1 MTLEELIISVVRI
14 FASLVVFKFNFFGAI
29 LVILIDFSDLFM
41 MNLITLGGVRNYQFL
56 DKFLDLFYI
65 VYFLIITLRW
75 EKLLRNIS
83 ILLFIFRIL
92 GFVLFE
98 FFQNRLI
105 LFIFPNVFEFWF
117 LGITLL
123 FLLKSNITNRK
134 IIIVLVVTTLLKMT
148 QEYILHVWK
157 VLDNYRAI
165 DVLNSFL
172 DWFR

>member
-1 MTLEELIISVVRI
+1 MTLEELIISAVRI
-14 FASLVVFKFNFFGAI
+14 FASLIVFKFNFFGAI

-65 VYFLIITLRW
+65 AYFLIIALRW

-83 ILLFIFRIL
+83 ILLFVFRIL

-134 IIIVLVVTTLLKMT
+134 IIIVLVITTLLKMI

-157 VLDNYRAI
+157 VLDNYMAV
-165 DVLNSFL
+165 DVLNSLL
-172 DWFR
+172 DWFG

>member
-65 VYFLIITLRW
+65 AYFLIIALRW

-83 ILLFIFRIL
+83 ILLFVFRIL

-134 IIIVLVVTTLLKMT
+134 IIIVLVITTLLKMI

-165 DVLNSFL
+165 DVLNSLL
-172 DWFR
+172 DWFG

>member
-65 VYFLIITLRW
+65 AYFLIIALRW

-83 ILLFIFRIL
+83 ILLFVFRIL

-134 IIIVLVVTTLLKMT
+134 IIIVLVITTLLKMI

-157 VLDNYRAI
+157 VLDNYRAV
-165 DVLNSFL
+165 DVLNSLL
-172 DWFR
+172 DWFG

>member
-1 MTLEELIISVVRI
+1 MTLEELIISAVRI
-14 FASLVVFKFNFFGAI
+14 FASLIVFKFNFFGAI

-65 VYFLIITLRW
+65 AYFLIIALRW

-83 ILLFIFRIL
+83 ILLFVFRIL

-123 FLLKSNITNRK
+123 FLLKSNITKRK
-134 IIIVLVVTTLLKMT
+134 IIIVLVITTLLKMI

-165 DVLNSFL
+165 DVLNSLL
-172 DWFR
+172 DWFG

>member
-65 VYFLIITLRW
+65 GYFLIITLKW

-134 IIIVLVVTTLLKMT
+134 IIIVLVITTLLKMI

-157 VLDNYRAI
+157 VLDNYRAV
-165 DVLNSFL
+165 DVLNSLL
-172 DWFR
+172 DWFG

>member
-1 MTLEELIISVVRI
+1 MTLEELIISAVRI
-14 FASLVVFKFNFFGAI
+14 FASLIVFKFNFFGAI

-65 VYFLIITLRW
+65 TYFLIIALRW

-83 ILLFIFRIL
+83 ILLFVFRIL

-134 IIIVLVVTTLLKMT
+134 IIIVLVITTLLKMI

-165 DVLNSFL
+165 DVLNSLL
-172 DWFR
+172 DWFG

>member
-1 MTLEELIISVVRI
+1 MTLEELIISAVRI
-14 FASLVVFKFNFFGAI
+14 FASLIVFKFNFFGAI

-65 VYFLIITLRW
+65 AYFLIIALRW

-83 ILLFIFRIL
+83 ILLFVFRIL

-98 FFQNRLI
+98 FFQNRFI

>member
-1 MTLEELIISVVRI
+1 MTLEELIISAVRI
-14 FASLVVFKFNFFGAI
+14 FASLIVFKFNFFGAI

-65 VYFLIITLRW
+65 AYFLIIALRW

-83 ILLFIFRIL
+83 ILLFVFRIL

-105 LFIFPNVFEFWF
+105 LFIFPNFFEFWF

-134 IIIVLVVTTLLKMT
+134 IIIVLVITTLLKII

-165 DVLNSFL
+165 DVLNSLL
-172 DWFR
+172 DWFG

>member
-1 MTLEELIISVVRI
+1 MTLEELIISAVRI
-14 FASLVVFKFNFFGAI
+14 FASLIVFKFNFFGAI

-65 VYFLIITLRW
+65 AYFLIIALRW

-83 ILLFIFRIL
+83 ILLFVFRIL

-123 FLLKSNITNRK
+123 FLLKSNITKRK
-134 IIIVLVVTTLLKMT
+134 IIIVLVITTLLKMIH
-148 QEYILHVWK
+148 EYILHVWK

-165 DVLNSFL
+165 DVLNSLL
-172 DWFR
+172 DWFG

>member
-65 VYFLIITLRW
+65 AYFLIIALRW

-83 ILLFIFRIL
+83 ILLFVFRIL

>member
-1 MTLEELIISVVRI
+1 
-14 FASLVVFKFNFFGAI
+14 
-29 LVILIDFSDLFM
+29 M
-41 MNLITLGGVRNYQFL
+41 MNLINLGGVRNYQFL

-65 VYFLIITLRW
+65 AYFLIIALRW

-83 ILLFIFRIL
+83 ILLFVFRIL

-172 DWFR
+172 D

>member
-1 MTLEELIISVVRI
+1 MTLEELIISAVRI
-14 FASLVVFKFNFFGAI
+14 FASLIVFKFNFFGAI

-65 VYFLIITLRW
+65 AYFLIIALRW

-83 ILLFIFRIL
+83 ILLFVFRIL

-105 LFIFPNVFEFWF
+105 LFIFPNIFEFWF

-134 IIIVLVVTTLLKMT
+134 IIIVLVVTTLLKMI

-165 DVLNSFL
+165 DVLNSLL
-172 DWFR
+172 DWFG

>member
-1 MTLEELIISVVRI
+1 MTLEELIISAVRI
-14 FASLVVFKFNFFGAI
+14 FASLIVFKFNFFGAI

-41 MNLITLGGVRNYQFL
+41 MNLINLGGVRNYQFL

-65 VYFLIITLRW
+65 AYFLIIALRW

-83 ILLFIFRIL
+83 ILLFVFRIL

-134 IIIVLVVTTLLKMT
+134 IIIVLVITTLLKMI

-165 DVLNSFL
+165 DVLNSLL
-172 DWFR
+172 DWFG

>member
-1 MTLEELIISVVRI
+1 
-14 FASLVVFKFNFFGAI
+14 
-29 LVILIDFSDLFM
+29 M

-65 VYFLIITLRW
+65 AYFLIIALRW

-83 ILLFIFRIL
+83 ILLFVFRIL

-134 IIIVLVVTTLLKMT
+134 IIIVLVITTLLKMI

-165 DVLNSFL
+165 DVLNSLL
-172 DWFR
+172 DWFG

>member
-1 MTLEELIISVVRI
+1 MTLEELIISAVRI
-14 FASLVVFKFNFFGAI
+14 FASLIVFKFNFFGAI

-65 VYFLIITLRW
+65 AYFLIIALRW

-83 ILLFIFRIL
+83 ILLFVFRIL

-134 IIIVLVVTTLLKMT
+134 IIIVLVITTLLKII

-165 DVLNSFL
+165 DVLNSLL
-172 DWFR
+172 DWFG

>member
-1 MTLEELIISVVRI
+1 M
-14 FASLVVFKFNFFGAI
+14 FKFNFFGAI

-65 VYFLIITLRW
+65 AYFLIIALRW

-83 ILLFIFRIL
+83 ILLFVFRIL

-134 IIIVLVVTTLLKMT
+134 IIIVLVITTLLKMI

-165 DVLNSFL
+165 DVLNSLL
-172 DWFR
+172 DWFG

>member
-1 MTLEELIISVVRI
+1 MTLEELIISAVRI
-14 FASLVVFKFNFFGAI
+14 FASLIVFKFNFFGAI

-41 MNLITLGGVRNYQFL
+41 MNLINLGGVRNYQFL

-65 VYFLIITLRW
+65 AYFLIIALRW

-83 ILLFIFRIL
+83 ILLFVFRIL

-134 IIIVLVVTTLLKMT
+134 IIIVLVITTLLKMI

-157 VLDNYRAI
+157 VLDNYRAV
-165 DVLNSFL
+165 DVLNSLL
-172 DWFR
+172 DWFG

>member
-1 MTLEELIISVVRI
+1 MTLEELIISAVRI
-14 FASLVVFKFNFFGAI
+14 FASLIVFKFNFFGAI

-65 VYFLIITLRW
+65 AYFLIIALRW

-83 ILLFIFRIL
+83 ILLFVFRIL

-134 IIIVLVVTTLLKMT
+134 IIIVLVITTLLKMI

-165 DVLNSFL
+165 DVLNSLL
-172 DWFR
+172 DWFG

>member
-1 MTLEELIISVVRI
+1 MTLEELIISAVRI
-14 FASLVVFKFNFFGAI
+14 FASLIVFKFNFFGAI

-65 VYFLIITLRW
+65 AYFLIIALRW

-83 ILLFIFRIL
+83 ILLFVFRIL

-117 LGITLL
+117 LGIA
-123 FLLKSNITNRK
+123 FLSHYKIYVTKNK
-134 IIIVLVVTTLLKMT
+134 IIIVLLFSLVLKLT
-148 QEYILHVWK
+148 QEYILHIWK
-157 VLDNYRAI
+157 FLDNYRAV
-165 DVLNSFL
+165 DVVNSILEIF
-172 DWFR
+172 